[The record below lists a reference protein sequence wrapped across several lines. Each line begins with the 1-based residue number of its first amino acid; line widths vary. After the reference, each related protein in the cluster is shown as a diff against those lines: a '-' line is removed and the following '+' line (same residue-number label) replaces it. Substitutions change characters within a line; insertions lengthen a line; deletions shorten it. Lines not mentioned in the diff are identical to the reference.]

1 MSWLKLKM
9 VLGTPKIE
17 GRPSV
22 PKILGLAG
30 VPAVGVPKGSST
42 CQRTSTWGRSPWTGL
57 KWLVVLRG
65 SSRVPFSLLFV
76 FLSRVSFLLLLKS
89 VLVCCSFVFFH
100 LLICCSSLF
109 HARSS
114 LHPSSG
120 IPLVL
125 VCLPRRT
132 ITLWTTAKMDADFQS
147 SFGSLSIR
155 FSVS

>member
-1 MSWLKLKM
+1 MPEDFNLRAISMDGAKM
-9 VLGTPKIE
+9 
-17 GRPSV
+17 
-22 PKILGLAG
+22 A
-30 VPAVGVPKGSST
+30 
-42 CQRTSTWGRSPWTGL
+42 
-57 KWLVVLRG
+57 
-65 SSRVPFSLLFV
+65 SRFAR
-76 FLSRVSFLLLLKS
+76 FLSCPIFFVIRIPFLLLLKS
-89 VLVCCSFVFFH
+89 VLVCCFVFFH

-132 ITLWTTAKMDADFQS
+132 ITLWTTAKMDADSQS

>member
-1 MSWLKLKM
+1 M
-9 VLGTPKIE
+9 
-17 GRPSV
+17 

-42 CQRTSTWGRSPWTGL
+42 CQRTSTRGQSPWTGL

-89 VLVCCSFVFFH
+89 VLVCCFVFFH

-120 IPLVL
+120 IPLLFWFVYQGERSPYGRRLKWMLISSRLSVLLVYVL
-125 VCLPRRT
+125 VLAS
-132 ITLWTTAKMDADFQS
+132 LLDF
-147 SFGSLSIR
+147 R
-155 FSVS
+155 FSFFFTFICLKN